1 MIAEPQL
8 IYVLVLLATGM
19 FVGFACG
26 LLGVGGGF
34 IMVPVQIWALTST
47 GIEPTLATRIA
58 FGTSLA
64 VVLPTALLGCHGHSC
79 RGVVLWRPGIAL
91 GLSGLVG
98 AFLGGTFASQA
109 PGDLLKMI
117 FGIVVLLGALRM
129 IFTGM
134 ILDRETSRIG
144 EPKESLP
151 KYFFWGLFVG
161 AVSGLCGIGG
171 GVILIP
177 IMVIVLGFSMLQAIG
192 TSSITI
198 AFNAAGGVLAYAIY
212 GWGVAGLPQYSLGYI
227 DLMQFALLAGTSV
240 FTASFGVLAAHR
252 LPAEKIKHIFVILM
266 MYIGLRMIGV
276 FDWIGI

>member
-1 MIAEPQL
+1 
-8 IYVLVLLATGM
+8 
-19 FVGFACG
+19 
-26 LLGVGGGF
+26 
-34 IMVPVQIWALTST
+34 
-47 GIEPTLATRIA
+47 
-58 FGTSLA
+58 
-64 VVLPTALLGCHGHSC
+64 
-79 RGVVLWRPGIAL
+79 
-91 GLSGLVG
+91 
-98 AFLGGTFASQA
+98 
-109 PGDLLKMI
+109 MI

-129 IFTGM
+129 IFTGI
-134 ILDRETSRIG
+134 ILDRETSRRG

-151 KYFFWGLFVG
+151 QYFFWGLFVG

-252 LPAEKIKHIFVILM
+252 LPAEKIKYIFVILM
-266 MYIGLRMIGV
+266 TYIGLRMIGV
-276 FDWIGI
+276 FDWIGL